1 MVTLDNTCRSFL
13 APYKD
18 EKGNYKFYGRFNQGV
33 ITLNLFDV
41 ALSSNG
47 DIDKFWQLMEERTEL
62 CHKALLYR
70 HKRLEGTLSDVA
82 PILWQDGAFA
92 RLEQHEPIDKL
103 LHGGYSSISLGY
115 AGLYECVK
123 FIKNESHI
131 GTKNGHDFGIEVM
144 KFLDEIDEVAGLIGA
159 VNTIDFKNLKGYN
172 TDGIGAVRAIEEV
185 TSIKNKNV
193 VVAGAG
199 GASRAISFYL
209 AKYGA
214 ESMAILNRNV
224 EKAQGLAA
232 DVSQSG
238 LIGEVKADSI
248 SEIRNYLKDA
258 DILVDTTPIGMHP
271 NISDEP
277 IAFAEDMDED
287 LVVFDAVYNPNETV
301 LLKEAIK
308 AGANP
313 VYGIKMLLYQG
324 AESIKIWTG
333 RDAPVDVMEKALK
346 DTLNLE

>member
-1 MVTLDNTCRSFL
+1 MKIKGSTNIVGLIGHPVEHSFSPPMHN
-13 APYKD
+13 AAFD
-18 EKGNYKFYGRFNQGV
+18 ELGMDYAYV
-33 ITLNLFDV
+33 AFDV
-41 ALSSNG
+41 NPTDLQTAIEGAKSLNIKG
-47 DIDKFWQLMEERTEL
+47 FNVTIP
-62 CHKALLYR
+62 HK
-70 HKRLEGTLSDVA
+70 
-82 PILWQDGAFA
+82 
-92 RLEQHEPIDKL
+92 
-103 LHGGYSSISLGY
+103 
-115 AGLYECVK
+115 
-123 FIKNESHI
+123 
-131 GTKNGHDFGIEVM
+131 IEVM
-144 KFLDEIDEVAGLIGA
+144 KFLNEIDEVAGLIGA

-277 IAFAEDMDED
+277 IAFAEDMNED

-324 AESIKIWTG
+324 AESFKIWTG